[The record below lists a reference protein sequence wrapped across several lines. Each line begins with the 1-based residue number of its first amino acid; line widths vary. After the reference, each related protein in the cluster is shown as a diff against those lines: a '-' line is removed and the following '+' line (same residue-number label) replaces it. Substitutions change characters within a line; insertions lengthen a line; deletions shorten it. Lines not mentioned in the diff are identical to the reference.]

1 MALSFEESK
10 KQLSQQAATP
20 MMAEMPM
27 MMSLEN
33 DDIMVAAETWTRDT
47 TGRYVWFD
55 DYKDENI
62 SYIDE
67 NKSIIVDS
75 SQVNISQETNSQF
88 IPFEMSRKYD
98 NIDLADMAIS
108 IHYTTSDD
116 NHYASTP
123 VNVEY
128 TDDKIRFVWLVD
140 SNATRVPGTIQFEIH
155 ADGAIYDSNNKA
167 YGYRWKSKSTDKF
180 NIIKSLCYDNCDDI
194 IKVDDSWVQD
204 IVDSVASSV
213 VERIADIQLGSEVAE
228 AKQASKDAINAAND
242 AQAAASAANSAAS
255 QAGQSAIDA
264 SSAAS
269 QAAQDAVEIAGA
281 ELKADI
287 SNTVQSM
294 IDNANH
300 ATITYVD
307 DEISKVQGQIP
318 TVPTNI
324 SAFTNDVGYATN
336 DALQGVAANIPT
348 KLSELENDASL
359 TTETYVQDYVTAKIS
374 EINIEDQLGDYA
386 KIEDISTIVNESDL
400 SEHQSIKD
408 LATKQDVTD
417 AIAAADLDNYYKKEE
432 TYSQGEVNELLKTV
446 TVDLSDYYT
455 KEEIDTALS
464 DVDVDLSDYYTKT
477 EVDTNINNIK
487 TATETATSNVSSLSK
502 TVTDLQTTVN
512 GIDTSPRLTYDV
524 KYNDTDDVD
533 VGENVFAFY
542 EITNEGQ
549 ENESR
554 EIKQK
559 FTIVGGSGGASTS
572 SSLKIGYV
580 TTSPLVI
587 TVNDEAIIKFTFS
600 GTDSSGDIITEG
612 NATWKV
618 DGKIV
623 ATDTVV
629 AGENSFNATDYILV
643 GSHKVNL
650 TVIDDAGS
658 LVSKNWTVQK
668 IDVRIESSFNDKLT
682 YPINPVSFDYTPYG
696 AISKDVHFVLD
707 GKEIGKV
714 TTSASGIPTAYDIP
728 AQKHGAHLLES
739 YITTVVNGNDIESNH
754 VVKDII
760 WYDPN
765 SNIPVIGCTQ
775 QKFTARQYDATNITY
790 TVYDPSTETPT
801 VVLKSTYVNE
811 NGELVTEFESELTL
825 TSSTNVWQYKTDV
838 IGNHTLTITCGN
850 TVKTLKAT
858 VVKLDINVAPV
869 TAGLAFDFNPT
880 GKSNNDADR
889 LWSYGDGD
897 SKVLMTVSDNFDW
910 VNGGYQIDDKG
921 DQYFC
926 IKAGTFAEINYKLF
940 ADDAKVNGKEFKVV
954 FKTTNIKKRDTT
966 FLSCMNND
974 IGVDMRVENARIYSS
989 NNNLYSPYCE
999 EDIIEFEFNIN
1010 KSTDIPMVLTYED
1023 GVGNRP
1029 MIYTS
1034 DASFWQTTPQPIT
1047 IGSDDCDVH
1056 IYRMKAY
1063 SRSLSDS
1070 DILSNFIADARNADE
1085 MIKRYDRNQIYD
1097 ENNLLSPETL
1107 AEKCPELRVI
1117 MVDAPWF
1124 TNDKDNKVD
1133 DTIIRMIYKNG
1144 DSVLDNWTCNG
1155 ARHSGQGTSSN
1166 EYGYAGR
1173 NIDLIMDGDAALFTL
1188 GDGTTS
1194 KTITLTR
1201 DSVPTDYLNVKVN
1214 IASSENQNNAQMARR
1229 YNTYNPFVRS
1239 AKFNDNK
1246 VKDCMEFY
1254 NCVIFVKERDE
1265 DISTHRE
1272 FLDNNWHFYAIGNV
1286 GDSKKTDDT
1295 RVNDKNDPKECVV
1308 EITDFNVPLAEFPTG
1323 NGNDICSP
1331 EDWKAGNIAYDYLYA
1346 PYKYKEG
1353 KFKSFGSESYE
1364 FRYEMKGIT
1373 EEQREAN
1380 INAWRDMYKFVVT
1393 STDEEFYSRLKEYFV
1408 IDSALYYYLFT
1419 ERYTMVDNRAKNSF
1433 WHYGK
1438 VYITTAEAATLGDKT
1453 GGFVIDDVQAAIND
1467 GYRWDLSFGYDF
1479 DTSLGIDNTGKLVLT
1494 YGKEDTDYYVDGDPS
1509 SSYIYRAA
1517 TSTFFCR
1524 LRDLF
1529 KSEMQGMFVNREDA
1543 NAWSATGLIN
1553 QWDKAQEEFP
1563 EELWRLDIQRK
1574 YLRTYKGIS
1583 IDNSIAGEANPR
1595 FLVEMM
1601 NGRKKYQRRMFE
1613 RNQELYM
1620 ATKYFGKT
1628 ATQDQIM
1635 MRFNNPETYVVKP
1648 DFTLYITP
1656 YSDMYIGV
1664 KFGNVEAVNFRAKAG
1679 VEYTVPYSIAADTAD
1694 ITLIYGASFI
1704 QAIGDLSKC
1713 YVGDNDF
1720 SKASRLK
1727 SLTIGSNISGYEN
1740 TYMKKISLGNNKLLE
1755 YLDIRNITGLSEVV
1769 DLSQCGNML
1778 VLHAEGSGAT
1788 GVIFANGGK
1797 IQKFYIPAI
1806 TSLTMKNLNYIQEFS
1821 IADYNNLKSLVV
1833 ENTSAIDTYEVIGLS
1848 PVLNTLRL
1856 VGLNWNIDNTDTFDR
1871 VLSMRGI
1878 NNDGG
1883 EIAQSVLTGHAHV
1896 SIIRE
1901 QQLYDYQKTWP
1912 DLEITFNT
1920 MIEQYAVIFK
1930 NDDGTVLEVQ
1940 YVDKGEDATDPVA
1953 TGRIPTPTKESSVS
1967 TDFTYAGWDVSL
1979 EDIFS
1984 ERVITAIYT
1993 GTTRRYTVKY
2003 VSKGITLQE
2012 STGLYGDYI
2021 EYTGTLPT
2029 YTLEE
2034 SGYKYYLFKD
2044 WDKSGYIDGNKTINA
2059 TFDIFEFNKDTSY
2072 VDKELADLS
2081 NVEIY
2086 ALSKLGVENTLMSL
2100 EDGDPYSIRVG
2111 YDIDYDDIESE
2122 LIVAE
2127 KTSFDGTGTNY
2138 IDTGI
2143 DLFRKDRDFTFAID
2157 YEFLSGTAADSVIA
2171 QCFKSNG
2178 SSGFK
2183 LWYNNGVK
2191 FNWCTTASTTTP
2203 GYVGYRDMMVIRHK
2217 AGESTLNIYMSNLNV
2232 STSISI
2238 DTLDTTKNTLIDST
2252 LVLGCAKADDGEYD
2266 SHAIG
2271 NVHWCKVWY
2280 KDLGDSVCR
2289 KLANWTHE
2297 NIRFEMCGQK
2307 RFYLTSDSNKRCTF
2321 SLLASHLLERRRTW
2335 GSTGYST
2342 GGWANS
2348 ALNKFLNTRL
2358 YNAMPT
2364 QTKALLKQVTVQSS
2378 IGDGSKDISTSE
2390 CYITIPSIIE
2400 LNNSSSY
2407 NIEPYISEMAIASG
2421 KTISYMTSNTN
2432 RQRAYDGEDYA
2443 QYWTR
2448 SPNASYSRYVY
2459 SIDSGGYPD
2468 GYEYPSYSYG
2478 VLIEIS
2484 F

>member
-10 KQLSQQAATP
+10 KQLSQSVSTP
-20 MMAEMPM
+20 MMSSMPM
-27 MMSLEN
+27 KMSLAS
-33 DDIMVAAETWTRDT
+33 DDIMAMAENWTRDT

-55 DYKDENI
+55 DYKDDNM

-67 NKSIIVDS
+67 NKNIIVDS
-75 SQVNISQETNSQF
+75 SQINISQETNSQF

-98 NIDLADMAIS
+98 NIDLANMAIS
-108 IHYTTSDD
+108 IHYTTSDGI
-116 NHYASTP
+116 HGASKP

-128 TDDKIRFVWLVD
+128 ADDKIRFVWLVD
-140 SNATRVPGTIQFEIH
+140 SNATRTPGTMQFEIH
-155 ADGAIYDSNNKA
+155 ADGAIYDSNNTS

-180 NIIKSLCYDNCDDI
+180 NVIKSLCHDNCDEV

-204 IVDSVASSV
+204 IVDSVVVSV
-213 VERIADIQLGSEVAE
+213 VDRIADIQLGTEVAD
-228 AKQASKDAINAAND
+228 AKNAAQNAIDAATNAQNSAQD
-242 AQAAASAANSAAS
+242 AQAASVNASRAAQAA
-255 QAGQSAIDA
+255 AE
-264 SSAAS
+264 AAS
-269 QAAQDAVEIAGA
+269 QAAKDAVEIAGNQIK
-281 ELKADI
+281 EDI
-287 SNTVQSM
+287 NSTVQSM
-294 IDNANH
+294 IDSANH
-300 ATITYVD
+300 ATVTYVD
-307 DEISKVQGQIP
+307 GKIS
-318 TVPTNI
+318 
-324 SAFTNDVGYATN
+324 DVDLTI
-336 DALQGVAANIPT
+336 QGVAANIPT

-359 TTETYVQDYVTAKIS
+359 TTETYVQEYVAAKIS
-374 EINIEDQLGDYA
+374 DINIEDKLGDYA
-386 KIEDISTIVNESDL
+386 KTEDVPTIVSELDL
-400 SEHQSIKD
+400 SEHKSIKD
-408 LATKQDVTD
+408 LATEQYVND

-432 TYSQGEVNELLKTV
+432 TYSQGEVNDLLKTV

-464 DVDVDLSDYYTKT
+464 EVDVDLSDYYTKT
-477 EVDTNINNIK
+477 EVDTNINSIK
-487 TATETATSNVSSLSK
+487 TSAETATSSVSALSK

-512 GIDTSPRLTYDV
+512 GIDTSPRFTYDV
-524 KYNDTDDVD
+524 KYNDTDDAD

-542 EITNEGQ
+542 EITNEGK
-549 ENESR
+549 ENEVR

-559 FTIVGGSGGASTS
+559 FTIVGGGGGSSTS
-572 SSLKIGYV
+572 STLKIGYV
-580 TTSPLVI
+580 TTSPLVVTI
-587 TVNDEAIIKFTFS
+587 NDDVIIKFTFS

-623 ATDTVV
+623 ATETVI

-668 IDVRIESSFNDKLT
+668 IDVRLESSFNDKLT
-682 YPINPVSFDYTPYG
+682 YPIAPVSFDYTPYG
-696 AISKDVHFVLD
+696 AISKDIHFILD
-707 GKEIGKV
+707 GKEVGKV
-714 TTSASGIPTAYDIP
+714 TTLASGIPTAYELP
-728 AQKHGAHLLES
+728 AQNHGSHLLEA
-739 YITTVVNGNDIESNH
+739 YITTEVNGNSIKSNS

-760 WYDPN
+760 WYDSN
-765 SNIPVIGCTQ
+765 STYPVIGCTQ
-775 QKFTARQYDATNITY
+775 QKFTVRQYDATNITY

-801 VVLKSTYVNE
+801 VKLKAIYVNE
-811 NGELVTEFESELTL
+811 NGETVTEFESEQTL

-838 IGNHTLTITCGN
+838 IGSHTLTITCGN

-858 VVKLDINVAPV
+858 VTKLDINVEPV

-889 LWSYGDGD
+889 LWTYGSGD
-897 SKVLMTVSDNFDW
+897 NKVAMVVSDNFDW
-910 VNGGYQIDDKG
+910 VNGGYQIDANG

-926 IKAGTFAEINYKLF
+926 IKAGTSAEIDYKLF

-974 IGVDMRVENARIYSS
+974 IGIDMRVENARIYSS

-999 EDIIEFEFNIN
+999 EDVIEFEFNIN
-1010 KSTDIPMVLTYED
+1010 KNTDIPMVLTYED

-1047 IGSDDCDVH
+1047 IGSDNCDVH

-1085 MIKRYDRNQIYD
+1085 MIRRYDRNQIYD

-1107 AEKCPELRVI
+1107 AEKCPDLRVI
-1117 MVDAPWF
+1117 MIDAPWF

-1133 DTIIRMIYKNG
+1133 DTIVRMIYKNG
-1144 DSVLDNWTCNG
+1144 DAVLDNWTCNG
-1155 ARHSGQGTSSN
+1155 AKHSGQGTSSN

-1173 NIDLIMDGDAALFTL
+1173 NIDLIMDGDSSLFTL

-1194 KTITLTR
+1194 KTISLTR

-1229 YNTYNPFVRS
+1229 YNMYNPFVRS
-1239 AKFNDNK
+1239 AKFNDSK
-1246 VKDCMEFY
+1246 VKDCMEFF

-1272 FLDNNWHFYAIGNV
+1272 FLDNSWHFYAIGNV

-1308 EITDFNVPLAEFPTG
+1308 EITDYNVPLAEFPTG
-1323 NGNDICSP
+1323 NGNDICKP
-1331 EDWKAGNIAYDYLYA
+1331 EDWKAGNVAYDYLYT

-1353 KFKSFGSESYE
+1353 KFKSFGAESYE

-1373 EEQREAN
+1373 EEQREEN

-1438 VYITTAEAATLGDKT
+1438 VYITTTEAATLGDKA
-1453 GGFVIDDVQAAIND
+1453 GGFVVDNEQAAING
-1467 GYRWDLSFGYDF
+1467 GYRWDLSWGYDF

-1494 YGKEDTDYYVDGDPS
+1494 YGKEDADYYVDGDPS

-1517 TSTFFCR
+1517 KSTFFCR

-1529 KSEMQGMFVNREDA
+1529 KSEMKGMFVNREDA
-1543 NAWSATGLIN
+1543 NAWSSTGLIN
-1553 QWDKAQEEFP
+1553 QWDKAQNEFP

-1574 YLRTYKGIS
+1574 YLRTYQGIS
-1583 IDNSIAGEANPR
+1583 IDNSVAGEANPR

-1635 MRFNNPETYVVKP
+1635 MRFNNPETYTVKP

-1679 VEYTVPYSIAADTAD
+1679 VEYSVPYSIAADTAD

-1720 SKASRLK
+1720 SKASRLQ
-1727 SLTIGSNISGYEN
+1727 SLTIGSDVEGYEN

-1769 DLSQCGNML
+1769 DLSHCGNML
-1778 VLHAEGSGAT
+1778 TLHAEGSGAT

-1797 IQKFYIPAI
+1797 IQKFYIPAV

-1821 IADYNNLKSLVV
+1821 VASYDKLQSLVV
-1833 ENTSAIDTYEVIGLS
+1833 ENTPTIDTYDVIGKS
-1848 PVLNTLRL
+1848 PKLHTLRL
-1856 VGLNWNIDNTDTFDR
+1856 VGLNWNIDNTDVFDIA
-1871 VLSMRGI
+1871 SAMRGV

-1883 EIAQSVLTGHAHV
+1883 EIAQSVLTGKAHIA
-1896 SIIRE
+1896 IIRE
-1901 QQLYDYQKTWP
+1901 QQLYDYNNIWP

-1920 MIEQYAVIFK
+1920 MIEQYAVTFK

-1940 YVDKGEDATDPVA
+1940 YVDKGEDATDPVS
-1953 TGRIPTPTKESSVS
+1953 TGRIPTPTKTSSVS
-1967 TDFTYAGWDVSL
+1967 TDYTYAGWDTSL

-1984 ERVITAIYT
+1984 ERTITATYT
-1993 GTTRRYTVKY
+1993 GATRRYTIKY
-2003 VSKGITLQE
+2003 VAKGITMQE
-2012 STGLYGDYI
+2012 STGLYGEYI
-2021 EYTGTLPT
+2021 EYTGVTPT

-2034 SGYKYYLFKD
+2034 TGYKYYLFSG

-2059 TFDIFEFNKDTSY
+2059 VFDSFEYNETSY
-2072 VDKELADLS
+2072 DNKELSDLS
-2081 NVEIY
+2081 EVEIY
-2086 ALSKLGVENTLMSL
+2086 ALTKLGIENTSMAL
-2100 EDGDPYSIRVG
+2100 EDGDPYSIRLG
-2111 YDIDYDDIESE
+2111 YDVDYNDIESE
-2122 LIVAE
+2122 LIVAD
-2127 KTSFDGTGTNY
+2127 TVHFDGTNY

-2143 DLFRKDRDFTFAID
+2143 DLFRKDRDFVLAID
-2157 YEFLSGTAADSVIA
+2157 YEFLSGTPTNSVIA
-2171 QCFKSNG
+2171 QCFQSNG

-2183 LWYNNGVK
+2183 LWYNSGVK
-2191 FNWCTTASTTTP
+2191 FNWCTTASTTVP
-2203 GYVGYRDMMVIRHK
+2203 GYLGYRDMVVIRHK
-2217 AGESTLNIYMSNLNV
+2217 AGENTLEVYMSNLNA
-2232 STSISI
+2232 SATISI
-2238 DTLDTTKNTLIDST
+2238 EALITTKNTIIDST
-2252 LVLGCAKADDGEYD
+2252 LVLGCAKADDGAYE

-2271 NVHWCKVWY
+2271 DVHWCKVWY
-2280 KDLGDSVCR
+2280 KDLGASVCR

-2297 NIRFEMCGQK
+2297 KISFEMCGQK
-2307 RFYLTSDSNKRCTF
+2307 RFYLTNDATKRCTF
-2321 SLLASHLLERRRTW
+2321 SLLATHLLERARRYNNTR
-2335 GSTGYST
+2335 TST

-2348 ALNKFLNTRL
+2348 DLNKFLNSRL
-2358 YNAMPT
+2358 YNAMPDK
-2364 QTKALLKQVTVQSS
+2364 TKLLLKQVTVQSS
-2378 IGDGSKDISTSE
+2378 IGDSSKDISTSE
-2390 CYITIPSIIE
+2390 CYITIPSVIE
-2400 LNNSSSY
+2400 VSNSSTY
-2407 NIEPYISEMAIASG
+2407 NVEPYISEMAIASG
-2421 KTISYMTSNTN
+2421 KTISYMTSDAN
-2432 RQRAYDGEDYA
+2432 RKRAYDGGDYYE
-2443 QYWTR
+2443 YWLR
-2448 SPNASYSRYVY
+2448 SPNASYPTYIYTVESSGYV
-2459 SIDSGGYPD
+2459 D
-2468 GYEYPSYSYG
+2468 GWEYPNYTRG